1 MLNFGPTFRALTS
14 GSPITTALNE
24 ARQMA
29 RRHLDAGGVVTPVDG
44 RKGSP
49 SFLVPTDVDPVAL
62 AAAIKAKLRAGGNAG
77 SGRSG
82 GLLNLLERRP
92 DDRIVVPCGVLE
104 RLGGGNADRGERFLE
119 RLVSEMRRRRAGGR
133 TAGSSETQKIVAARA
148 IEQMPPAAAGFS
160 ATAS

>member
-29 RRHLDAGGVVTPVDG
+29 RWHLETGGVVTPVDG

-49 SFLVPTDVDPVAL
+49 SFVVPTDVDPVAL

-92 DDRIVVPCGVLE
+92 DGQVVVSRAVIE
-104 RLGGGNADRGERFLE
+104 RLGGGNTDRGERFLE
-119 RLVSEMRRRRAGGR
+119 RLIAEMRKGG
-133 TAGSSETQKIVAARA
+133 
-148 IEQMPPAAAGFS
+148 
-160 ATAS
+160 